1 MEKKIEEIL
10 AKAKSLLPNA
20 KTKNEVA
27 AIGAD
32 ITGPNGALTALM
44 KVIPTL
50 DKAERPAA
58 GKMINLAKKEIE
70 PLIAEAYSRI
80 ENEQMAQALGE

>member
-58 GKMINLAKKEIE
+58 GKMINLAKKEKLTNLLK
-70 PLIAEAYSRI
+70 LILVKFI
-80 ENEQMAQALGE
+80 LKILNLVK